1 MFERART
8 GLADIIRRAARV
20 KVDIVRED
28 PFESGRRAALNLG
41 HTIGHGIE
49 AASNYAL
56 RHGEAIALG
65 LIAEAKLAERIGLAQ
80 QGLSDRIERVIDRV
94 DLPPR
99 YSDLDPQAI
108 LSKMQSDKKKLA
120 GRLKFVL
127 PRDVGDVVVGIDVKD
142 DVVKAVLDEMRAGTA

>member
-1 MFERART
+1 M
-8 GLADIIRRAARV
+8 
-20 KVDIVRED
+20 
-28 PFESGRRAALNLG
+28 
-41 HTIGHGIE
+41 
-49 AASNYAL
+49 
-56 RHGEAIALG
+56 G